1 MMQRRLPALDD
12 ARQVRLRQIS
22 RDTGLSLPTLSRH
35 ARDLPIRYEAR
46 TLEFLCG
53 YFNCGT
59 SALLEFTLFE

>member
-1 MMQRRLPALDD
+1 MIQCRLRALDD

-35 ARDLPIRYEAR
+35 ARNLPIRYEAR

-53 YFNCGT
+53 YFN
-59 SALLEFTLFE
+59 